1 VAELTDAV
9 GRVVELR
16 ELLRHHNRRYYVL
29 DDPEI
34 TDAEYDAL
42 MQELVALEDAHPELY
57 DPHSPSKRV
66 GGAVSAGFEPVFH
79 AIPMLSLANMFDEG
93 SLRAFDVR
101 VKRATGLDKIQ
112 YVAEPKIDG
121 LAISLTYEGGRLA
134 VGATRGDGERG
145 EDVTHNLRTI
155 RAIPLVLPEGA
166 PDVITVRGEV
176 YMRKPEF
183 ERLNRERASRGEPLF
198 ANPRNA
204 AAGSLRQ
211 LDPRVT
217 ASRHLDVF
225 FYYLPDAEAHGI
237 KTHWDALEFIRSLG
251 FRVNRQITLCDGLE
265 EVLEFIHEVA
275 ALRPT
280 LPYEID
286 GVVVKVSRLDLQRD
300 LGLTSHSP
308 RWASAFKYPAQQVR
322 TRVLDIVVQVGRTG
336 VLTPTAVF
344 EPVDVGGVTV
354 SRASLHNEDYVRA
367 KDVRVGDAVIIQR
380 AGDVIPE
387 VVRVVTEER
396 TGEETEFQMPR
407 TCPAC
412 GSEVLREAGE
422 AATRCISLSCP
433 ARLREGLIHFASKG
447 AMDIE
452 GLGPSTIDKLLDAGL
467 IGDVADIYAL
477 TEDDLIG
484 LEGMGE
490 KSAVK
495 LLAAI
500 ERSKS
505 NGLHQV
511 IFALGIRLVGV
522 TVSKLLAA
530 SCGSMDAIMRAS
542 YDDLLQIPEVGPAI
556 ADSVVSFFSSEMNI
570 ETVRRLAAAGV
581 RMSAE
586 LEEARPAAAEF
597 DGKAF
602 VFTGTLTSLTR
613 QNAEKAVESLG
624 GRAGSSVSRKTDY
637 VVAGESAGSK
647 FARAR
652 ELGVTVLTEQEFA
665 KMLKQAGYELRN
677 DGGE

>member
-1 VAELTDAV
+1 
-9 GRVVELR
+9 RVVELR
-16 ELLRHHNRRYYVL
+16 ELLRHHNWRYYVL

-101 VKRATGLDKIQ
+101 VKRATRLDKIQ

-183 ERLNRERASRGEPLF
+183 ERLNRERAGRGEPLF

-217 ASRHLDVF
+217 ASRNLDVF
-225 FYYLPDAEAHGI
+225 FYYLPEAETHGI

-251 FRVNRQITLCDGLE
+251 FRVNREITLCDGLE
-265 EVLEFIHEVA
+265 EVLDFIHEVA
-275 ALRPT
+275 ELRPT

-286 GVVVKVSRLDLQRD
+286 GVVVKVNRLDLQRD

-396 TGEETEFQMPR
+396 TGEEIEFQMPR

-467 IGDVADIYAL
+467 IRDVADIYAL

-484 LEGMGE
+484 LDGMGE
-490 KSAVK
+490 KSAAK

-500 ERSKS
+500 EQSKS

-522 TVSKLLAA
+522 TVSKLLAV

-556 ADSVVSFFSSEMNI
+556 ADSVVSFFSSEMNV
-570 ETVRRLAAAGV
+570 ETVGRLAAAGV

-586 LEEARPAAAEF
+586 LEEERPAAAEF

-613 QNAEKAVESLG
+613 QKAEKAVESLG
-624 GRAGSSVSRKTDY
+624 GRSGSSVSRKTDY

-665 KMLKQAGYELRN
+665 EMLKQAGYELRN